1 MYMEETGINFQFENN
16 GKEYA
21 VVCKTQHPG
30 DNFFDKDSYKKLNKL
45 SDLENFVKKN
55 PKSFV
60 INNYPDI
67 IDIYKKT
74 ITLIS
79 FDNNLIE
86 EMKAINQDNTHL
98 KELGNL
104 GYLHQCICE
113 IDKYY
118 TGNRTG
124 TFYVSV
130 VMKKVFPT
138 MFALSSNFSSVDI
151 VSQNISEQLVQ
162 SEVPLGFGTK
172 VTGIVLAKAKPY
184 PFSISIGHQDDLF
197 FSDVQ
202 LTVENNS
209 LKVHAISVKKIFDPI
224 EHYERAQLNTSLL
237 IEFKPVKDKLFTNEN
252 TFNEFGNFVKS
263 KMHNSGVT
271 SEKKYEFFPILLKV
285 HCTGSVLKDDAL
297 SNTYNAEAIINDVAE
312 QFGFEKFKEIC
323 KSFTARESNIVYD
336 PEFNKSNCL
345 YTLGSW
351 F

>member
-1 MYMEETGINFQFENN
+1 MYMDQTGVNFQFENN
-16 GKEYA
+16 GKEYV
-21 VVCKTQHPG
+21 VVCKTQQPG
-30 DNFFDKDSYKKLNKL
+30 DNFFNEDSYKKLNKL
-45 SDLENFVKKN
+45 SDLEDFARKN
-55 PKSFV
+55 PGSFV
-60 INNYPDI
+60 INNYPADV

-79 FDNNLIE
+79 FDFNLIE
-86 EMKAINQDNTHL
+86 EMRANNQDDHL

-104 GYLHQCICE
+104 SYLHQCICE
-113 IDKYY
+113 IDQYY

-130 VMKKVFPT
+130 IMKNVFPN
-138 MFALSSNFSSVDI
+138 MFALTSNFSNIDI
-151 VSQNISEQLVQ
+151 ISQNVSEHLVQ

-172 VTGIVLAKAKPY
+172 VTGIVSAKAKPY
-184 PFSISIGHQDDLF
+184 PFSVTIGHQDNIF

-209 LKVHAISVKKIFDPI
+209 LKVHAISVKKIIDPI
-224 EHYERAQLNTSLL
+224 EHYECGQLNTSLFM
-237 IEFKPVKDKLFTNEN
+237 EFKPVKDKLFTNEN
-252 TFNEFGNFVKS
+252 TFNEFGSFVKS
-263 KMHNSGVT
+263 KMNNSGVT

-285 HCTGSVLKDDAL
+285 HCTGSILKDDKR
-297 SNTYNAEAIINDVAE
+297 STTYNAETIINDIAE
-312 QFGFEKFKEIC
+312 QFGFGKFKEIC